1 MIRLILYINF
11 ILLAFSQ
18 IVFSETFNN
27 FKIIGNER
35 VAKQTIIN
43 FSEVNINDNLN
54 QRDLD
59 NVLKNLYDTNFFENI
74 SLNLENN
81 VLSITVKEYPI
92 IQSITFNGVKT
103 KKLKSQLHEV
113 IQLKEKYPFNKLQL
127 ENDLTKIL
135 NIFKKSGYYFVKINV
150 NEEINNNN
158 TINLIYEIETGEKA
172 LIKKIKFIGNKKY
185 KDRKL
190 HSVITSEQSKFWKL
204 VSKGK
209 YLDEKRIQLD
219 TRLLKNFYLNKGYFQ
234 AEVKNAFSQILN
246 KKDFSLIFN
255 IEAGEKFYF
264 NDFKIIIPDSYD
276 RNKFYKI
283 DKVFKDLKNTVYSN
297 KKIEKILDEIDK
309 IALYENYEFINASVI
324 EKITNVNKL
333 NLTFKIKES
342 EKFYVERINILGN
355 TITDERVIRNELII
369 DEGDPFNV
377 LLNNKSINN
386 LKSTRI
392 FSSVSYSVVDGND
405 NNKKIINISV
415 EEKSTGEI
423 YAGAGYGTNG
433 STFNIGIKENNFQGE
448 GIQLE
453 TNLSLSKQSIRGLF
467 SYTNPNF
474 NYSDRAL
481 TTSAQSTVTNKLTNY
496 GYKSTLNKLAL
507 GTSYEQ
513 YSDLY
518 FSPTFSI
525 SSESLDTNST
535 ASTNLKKQDGS
546 YFDTKFNYTLAYDKR
561 NQAYRPSSGYLSR
574 FSQEIPIISDSYS
587 IVNGYDFTSYKELL
601 DEMIFTFSIY
611 AKAVHTLQSGEDVRI
626 SKRLYLPSNR
636 LHGFE
641 AGKIGPVDSK
651 DYVGGN
657 YATSLNATTTVPYL
671 LQNLQN
677 VDLKLFFDAGNVWG
691 VDYDS
696 SIGDTNRIRS
706 STGVA
711 IDWLTP
717 VGPLNFS
724 LSQVLSSS
732 RTDKTESFR
741 FQIGTSF

>member
-1 MIRLILYINF
+1 VL
-11 ILLAFSQ
+11 
-18 IVFSETFNN
+18 SETINN

-54 QRDLD
+54 QEDLD
-59 NVLKNLYDTNFFENI
+59 NVLKKLYDTNFFENI
-74 SLNLENN
+74 SLNIENSN
-81 VLSITVKEYPI
+81 LLITVKEYPI

-103 KKLKSQLHEV
+103 KKLNKQLREV
-113 IQLKEKYPFNKLQL
+113 IKLKEKYPFNKLRL
-127 ENDLTKIL
+127 KNDLTRII

-190 HSVITSEQSKFWKL
+190 HSVITSEESKFWKL

-209 YLDEKRIQLD
+209 YLDEQRIQLD
-219 TRLLKNFYLNKGYFQ
+219 SRLLKNFYLNKGYFQ
-234 AEVKNAFSQILN
+234 AQIKNAFSQILD

-255 IEAGEKFYF
+255 IDAGKKFYF
-264 NDFKIIIPDSYD
+264 NDFKIIIPDNYD
-276 RNKFYKI
+276 RTKFSKVE
-283 DKVFKDLKNTVYSN
+283 KVFKDLKKTAYSN
-297 KKIEKILDEIDK
+297 RKIEKILDEIDK

-324 EKITNVNKL
+324 ERITDVNKL

-342 EKFYVERINILGN
+342 EKFYVEKINIFGN
-355 TITDERVIRNELII
+355 NITDERVIRDELII
-369 DEGDPFNV
+369 DEGDPFN
-377 LLNNKSINN
+377 LLLQNKSINN
-386 LKSTRI
+386 LKSKRI
-392 FSSVSYSVVDGND
+392 FSDVSYTVVDGGLD
-405 NNKKIINISV
+405 NKKIININV
-415 EEKSTGEI
+415 EEKPTGEI

-433 STFNIGIKENNFQGE
+433 STFNIGLKENNFQGE
-448 GIQLE
+448 GIKLE
-453 TNLSLSKQSIRGLF
+453 TNLALSKQSVRGLF

-481 TTSAQSTVTNKLTNY
+481 TTSLQSTVTDKLSDY
-496 GYKSTLNKLAL
+496 GYKSTLNKIAL
-507 GTSYEQ
+507 GTGFEQ
-513 YSDLY
+513 YTDLY
-518 FSPTFSI
+518 FSPTVSI

-535 ASTNLKKQDGS
+535 ASSSLKKQDGS
-546 YFDTKFNYTLAYDKR
+546 YFDTRFNYSLTYDKR
-561 NQAYRPSSGYLSR
+561 NQAYRPTSGYVSR
-574 FSQEIPIISDSYS
+574 FIQDVPVISESYS
-587 IVNGYDFTSYKELL
+587 LVNGYEFTSYKELL

-611 AKAVHTLQSGEDVRI
+611 AKAVHALQSGEDVRI

-641 AGKIGPVDSK
+641 AGKIGPVDAS
-651 DYVGGN
+651 DFVGGN
-657 YATSLNATTTVPYL
+657 YAASLNASTTVPYL

-677 VDLKLFFDAGNVWG
+677 MDLKLFFDAGNVWG

-696 SIGDTNRIRS
+696 LIGDTNRIRS